1 VIWAWGV
8 AQYPAL
14 LPGTPVTLTNA
25 GAPRA
30 TLVAIVVLFV
40 ILALLIGPSFILL
53 IYLQGRRLLDH
64 SQHGEM
70 LLGTGVAD
78 GAPPSAASPSRR
90 AAPRTPET
98 ASRAVALG
106 LVVFGALVRAL
117 ARRRSDR

>member
-53 IYLQGRRLLDH
+53 FYLQ
-64 SQHGEM
+64 
-70 LLGTGVAD
+70 A
-78 GAPPSAASPSRR
+78 AASWITHSMGRCC
-90 AAPRTPET
+90 
-98 ASRAVALG
+98 
-106 LVVFGALVRAL
+106 
-117 ARRRSDR
+117 